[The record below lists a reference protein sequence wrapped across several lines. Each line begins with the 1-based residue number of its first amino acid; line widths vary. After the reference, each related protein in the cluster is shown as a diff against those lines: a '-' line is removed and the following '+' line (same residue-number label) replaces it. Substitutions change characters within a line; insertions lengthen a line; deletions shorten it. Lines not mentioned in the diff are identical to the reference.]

1 MAAGRIAKGC
11 LIGAALALVLS
22 HAPSEGADSRA
33 AKKEGE
39 VVWYSALLLDISQ
52 AVCNNFNKKQL
63 GVKCTLH
70 RAGSGS
76 IYRRY
81 LQEEKAKL
89 RIADVFHNADLGQLI
104 NLRKGGHLRAYRP
117 AGIEKFAPGFI
128 TPDNAWAILRVGF
141 YVPAYN
147 TRYVKP
153 GEAPRR
159 WSDFADPKWKG
170 RLSMAHPG
178 TSGFTNVGVIAV
190 AGMYGWD
197 FFKKLAAQGTK
208 VVESATG
215 SLTLVTRGEAH
226 ASFGTASYGLFNMI
240 KKGEPLK
247 MVVPEEGVPLSE
259 GPNAI
264 FRNAPHPNA
273 AEVFTDY
280 LFSLEVQ
287 QLLVEKGLHVGHPGV
302 KYPKEQVPLDKFKLI
317 VVPPEE
323 IQKRSKEVRDKFRE
337 IFGI

>member
-1 MAAGRIAKGC
+1 MTTGRIAKGW
-11 LIGAALALVLS
+11 LTGAALALVIS
-22 HAPSEGADSRA
+22 HVPSEGVDLRA

-39 VVWYSALLLDISQ
+39 VVWYSALLVDIAQ

-63 GVKCTLH
+63 GIKCTLH

-81 LQEEKAKL
+81 LQEEKAGL

-104 NLRKGGHLRAYRP
+104 NLRKGKHLRSYRP
-117 AGIEKFAPGFI
+117 AGIEKFRPGFI

-147 TRYVKP
+147 TKYVKP
-153 GEAPRR
+153 EDAPKK

-178 TSGFTNVGVIAV
+178 TSGFTNVGVIAILN
-190 AGMYGWD
+190 MYGWD
-197 FFKKLAAQGTK
+197 FFKKLAGQGTK

-226 ASFGTASYGLFNMI
+226 ASFGTASYGLYNKIML
-240 KKGEPLK
+240 GEPLK
-247 MVVPEEGVPLSE
+247 MVVPEEGVPLSK

-264 FRNAPHPNA
+264 FWNAPHPSA

-323 IQKRSKEVRDKFRE
+323 IQKRSREVNDKFPE